1 MRTREVLLGTRGALV
16 VTEHR
21 RQVNPFPLPGWEHTP
36 MRPLRP
42 FDREVHRGYYVPVDG
57 SEQAFEEFQHEMG
70 DLTGLLEDGRLVLVT
85 GESGCG
91 KTALVNRCADW
102 VVRRLAAQG
111 LRGVVLDVTGCLPT
125 DQELSIDQRITEV
138 CDQLFDLLVDH
149 AALRPEAEDQ
159 LRDVRDVPRRVFPR
173 LGRALREDTSL
184 VVLLPSPNELVD
196 EVIRYARVLRSAK
209 VLFLTESAFLGPDDV
224 ADVVRRLE
232 TWVPPVAL
240 RVGLLDEGDARR
252 FAADRLDRHAEAG
265 SYPRMSDEAVELV
278 AKLCQSVAMLQ
289 RFLHGT
295 YEHKLESGLSY
306 TEADLVSVEDIRA
319 FFNTRSRNG
328 LGIGP

>member
-1 MRTREVLLGTRGALV
+1 MAVV
-16 VTEHR
+16 VTAPR
-21 RQVNPFPLPGWEHTP
+21 PPVNPFRLPGWEHTP

-42 FDREVHRGYYVPVDG
+42 FDREWHRDYYVPVDG
-57 SEQAFEEFQHEMG
+57 TDRAFREFQREMG

-102 VVRRLAAQG
+102 VVEQLAAQG
-111 LRGVVLDVTGCLPT
+111 LRGVVLDMTGCLPT
-125 DQELSIDQRITEV
+125 DRELSIDERVTEV

-149 AALRPEAEDQ
+149 EALRDEAEAQ
-159 LRDVRDVPRRVFPR
+159 LAAARDVPRRLFPR
-173 LGRALREDTSL
+173 LGRALREDTAL
-184 VVLLPSPNELVD
+184 VLLLPSPNELVD

-209 VLFLTESAFLGPDDV
+209 VLYLAESAFLGPDEVSDL
-224 ADVVRRLE
+224 VRQLE
-232 TWVPPVAL
+232 TWVPPVTL
-240 RVGLLDEGDARR
+240 CVGPLDRGDAQR
-252 FAADRLDRHAEAG
+252 FAVDRLKRHAEVG
-265 SYPRMSDEAVELV
+265 TYPRMSDEAIELV
-278 AKLCQSVAMLQ
+278 ANLCQSVAMLQ

-295 YEHKLESGLSY
+295 YEQKLESGLSY

-319 FFNTRSRNG
+319 FFNTKSRNG

>member
-1 MRTREVLLGTRGALV
+1 
-16 VTEHR
+16 
-21 RQVNPFPLPGWEHTP
+21 

-42 FDREVHRGYYVPVDG
+42 FDRAAHRDYYVSVDG
-57 SEQAFEEFQHEMG
+57 TERAFRDFQEEMG

-102 VVRRLAAQG
+102 VVRQLAAQG

-149 AALRPEAEDQ
+149 DVLRPDTREQ
-159 LRDVRDVPRRVFPR
+159 LAGDRDVPRRIFPR
-173 LGRALREDTSL
+173 LGRALRADTAL
-184 VVLLPSPNELVD
+184 IVLLPSPNELVD

-209 VLFLTESAFLGPDDV
+209 VLFLAESAFLGPDEV
-224 ADVVRRLE
+224 ADLVRQLE
-232 TWVPPVAL
+232 TWVPPVTL
-240 RVGLLDEGDARR
+240 RVGPLDPGDAQR
-252 FAADRLDRHAEAG
+252 FAEDRLARHAETG
-265 SYPRMSDEAVELV
+265 CYPRMSDEAIELV
-278 AKLCQSVAMLQ
+278 ARLCQSVAMLQ

-295 YEHKLESGLSY
+295 YEQKLDSGLNY

-319 FFNTRSRNG
+319 FFNTKSRNG